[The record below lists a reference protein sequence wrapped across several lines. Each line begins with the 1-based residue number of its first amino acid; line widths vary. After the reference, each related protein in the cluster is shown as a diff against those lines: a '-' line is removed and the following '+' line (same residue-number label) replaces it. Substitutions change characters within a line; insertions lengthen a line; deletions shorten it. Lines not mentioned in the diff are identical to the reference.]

1 MSIWDV
7 FIAYHIYWFNRAMD
21 TENGFQIGIGH
32 RVVVT
37 NHQKPLLKKKK
48 NPIGLAVRIDLL
60 KNCNHAAAWSRYV
73 GPQKSEATL

>member
-1 MSIWDV
+1 
-7 FIAYHIYWFNRAMD
+7 MD

-37 NHQKPLLKKKK
+37 NQTIKSHCEKKI
-48 NPIGLAVRIDLL
+48 PIGLAVRIDLL
-60 KNCNHAAAWSRYV
+60 KNCSHAAAWSCYV

>member
-1 MSIWDV
+1 
-7 FIAYHIYWFNRAMD
+7 MD

-37 NHQKPLLKKKK
+37 NHQKPLWKKKK
-48 NPIGLAVRIDLL
+48 KIPIGLAVRIDLL
-60 KNCNHAAAWSRYV
+60 KNCSHAAAWSRYV